1 MVLDCE
7 HRGFESISGVDVAA
21 REGWQTPNCLL
32 QGSFVDTETYAGAVY
47 PFDIP
52 VNLARVA
59 GDNFITSMTDS
70 GSDSQ
75 FISLQKSPA
84 CGKKQFKSHCA

>member
-7 HRGFESISGVDVAA
+7 HRGCESISGVDVAA
-21 REGWQTPNCLL
+21 REGWQTASCPLL
-32 QGSFVDTETYAGAVY
+32 GSFVDTDTYAGAVY

-52 VNLARVA
+52 VNFARVA

-75 FISLQKSPA
+75 YMSLQKSPA
-84 CGKKQFKSHCA
+84 CGKKQCK